1 MNMIIYLIV
10 AAEVLFWVFIVLGL
24 VARYILRQD
33 MLSKV
38 LLSSTIVVDLFLLI
52 ITSFHLYNGGE
63 AEIAHGIAAVYIA
76 VSIAFGK
83 QMIQWFDDKFQS
95 LLLKRQ
101 SVQKKYGL
109 DYAKHYLKSFIR
121 HILAF
126 IIAFILIS
134 LMQLIASNDSAK
146 ALYGIFNV
154 WKVVLCVDLI
164 ITMSHFIWPKTKKV

>member
-10 AAEVLFWVFIVLGL
+10 AAEVLFWIFIVLGL

-33 MLSKV
+33 RLSKV

-52 ITSFHLYNGGE
+52 ITSFHLHSGGE
-63 AEIAHGIAAVYIA
+63 SEIAHGIAAVYIA

-101 SVQKKYGL
+101 SVPKRYGL

-134 LMQLIASNDSAK
+134 LMHLIASNDSAK

-164 ITMSHFIWPKTKKV
+164 IAMSYFIWPKTKKV